1 MAFILIT
8 LLASASAW
16 TWEEGRQHKCPQT
29 QGLKKFDISY
39 RENTF
44 YHIVRSVQP
53 PFFKG
58 DCVRTVDSVFD
69 NYKLHTDVIIK
80 LFGVTMDFKSTVEYE
95 TIPGKYGEYR
105 LFNSEISFHGRIID
119 TDYSS
124 YFVVYICDETADNKS
139 RRDAFGIFALSPNF
153 DPSPLIHLAYEL
165 DFTDEDLERV
175 NHDPDYCGYSHPI

>member
-44 YHIVRSVQP
+44 YHIVRSVEA
-53 PFFKG
+53 PFYKG
-58 DCVRTVDSVFD
+58 DCVRTVDTQISDYALRTNVYLKYFGITLNFESFITYD
-69 NYKLHTDVIIK
+69 NHPSRL
-80 LFGVTMDFKSTVEYE
+80 
-95 TIPGKYGEYR
+95 GEYY
-105 LFNSEISFHGRIID
+105 LQNSEVQVHGRIID
-119 TDYSS
+119 TDYKT
-124 YFVVYICDETADNKS
+124 YFVAYICDETEDNKS
-139 RRDAFGIFALSPNF
+139 RRDAFGIFAISPDF
-153 DPSPLIHLAYEL
+153 DPSPYIHLAYKL

-175 NHDPDYCGYSHPI
+175 NHDPDFCGYSRPQ